1 MTSKALDDFID
12 DCFVEKDPICDLH
25 REDSL
30 WLDLYASKL
39 IAETFNP
46 LEEV

>member
-12 DCFVEKDPICDLH
+12 DCFLENDPLCNLH

-30 WLDLYASKL
+30 WLDSYVSKL
-39 IAETFNP
+39 IVEMAP
-46 LEEV
+46 MPEER